1 MHKSAMDWLK
11 RIRSEH
17 YFEAPVLEIGSI
29 DINGSPRELW
39 GNLHPYV
46 GVDIV
51 SGKNVDYVV
60 DIREF
65 DQFPPDDYYLTKP
78 FHTIICTEVLEHVD
92 PESIIN
98 AMWKFMH
105 DTTKVVITCA
115 GLNRAIHSADGGQ
128 LKPNEYYENVDPDK
142 LLEWLSNTPENISV
156 VDIQVFASS
165 WAMDDV
171 YAFAVYK
178 VK

>member
-1 MHKSAMDWLK
+1 MHKPAMDWLK
-11 RIRSEH
+11 QIRNDH

-39 GNLHPYV
+39 GNLKPYV

-51 SGKNVDYVV
+51 AGKNVDYVV

-65 DQFPPDDYYLTKP
+65 DQFPPDDYYLTKN

-115 GLNRAIHSADGGQ
+115 GLNRAIHSADGGE
-128 LKPNEYYENVDPDK
+128 LKPNEYYNNVDHDELFK
-142 LLEWLSNTPENISV
+142 WLSNPPNGITL
-156 VDIQVFASS
+156 VDIQVVANV
-165 WAMDDV
+165 WKMDDV